1 VEDTHFDTVVI
12 GSGYG
17 GSATAYRLAEAGLR
31 VCLLE
36 RGKAYPPGSFPRTP
50 REMAA
55 NFWDPSEGF
64 HGLFDL
70 WSFTA
75 MEAVVASGLGGGSL
89 INASVMLRMDER
101 WFVRETSDGGHQD
114 WPVTR
119 ADLDP
124 SYDRVE
130 RVIGLQTYPLDRAPY
145 DRTRKTVEL
154 REAANRRG
162 LDWRLVPLAVTFAGP
177 GRDPVPGEAIA
188 ERPNL
193 HGQPRSTCRLVAECD
208 LGCNFG
214 SKNSLDYTF
223 LSAAPKDK
231 LTIRCRCEVRS
242 FEPVDNGFSV
252 SYVHHQQS
260 AEGKKTDTRCLPLTT
275 ITAHCLVVSAGTFGT
290 TYLLLRNRD
299 AFPNLSP
306 TLGSR
311 FSGNGDFLSFVLRAR
326 SRAGG
331 EQVPRILDPNFGPV
345 ITSAVR
351 IPDYADGGRQRG
363 LYVEDAG
370 YPQFAQWMI
379 DDNAVA
385 LAARVLRFTLRRAWA
400 RFTRTAKSSVGS
412 QLSSA
417 LSKGLFTATSLPL
430 LGMGRDVPDGRMFLR
445 GENLDLDWKLRA
457 SLAYYRNVNATM
469 QRIAEAMGGRHLP
482 SPLWWLNLLIT
493 AHPLGGVPMGRH
505 PGEGVVD
512 AHGRVFGHP
521 GLSIADGSV
530 LPGPVGANPS
540 LTIAAL
546 ADRFAE
552 TTIEECRRRR
562 NGRRPTPRPAPRS
575 GP

>member
-1 VEDTHFDTVVI
+1 MEDTHFDTVVI

-417 LSKGLFTATSLPL
+417 LSKACSPPPRSRSSAWAGTSPTAACSCGVRTSTWTGSCGPRSPTTAT
-430 LGMGRDVPDGRMFLR
+430 
-445 GENLDLDWKLRA
+445 
-457 SLAYYRNVNATM
+457 
-469 QRIAEAMGGRHLP
+469 
-482 SPLWWLNLLIT
+482 
-493 AHPLGGVPMGRH
+493 
-505 PGEGVVD
+505 
-512 AHGRVFGHP
+512 
-521 GLSIADGSV
+521 
-530 LPGPVGANPS
+530 
-540 LTIAAL
+540 
-546 ADRFAE
+546 
-552 TTIEECRRRR
+552 
-562 NGRRPTPRPAPRS
+562 
-575 GP
+575 

>member
-1 VEDTHFDTVVI
+1 MPSYLGRPTRSVTDGTTVGCHRSHLPKPPEILWGARPASMIRPSASSWRNRGAAAVEDTHFDTVVI

-177 GRDPVPGEAIA
+177 SRARPAAWWRSATSAAISA
-188 ERPNL
+188 ARTASTTPFSAPRPRTSSPS
-193 HGQPRSTCRLVAECD
+193 GAAARSARSSRSTTA
-208 LGCNFG
+208 
-214 SKNSLDYTF
+214 S
-223 LSAAPKDK
+223 
-231 LTIRCRCEVRS
+231 RCPTCIIS
-242 FEPVDNGFSV
+242 
-252 SYVHHQQS
+252 
-260 AEGKKTDTRCLPLTT
+260 
-275 ITAHCLVVSAGTFGT
+275 
-290 TYLLLRNRD
+290 
-299 AFPNLSP
+299 SP
-306 TLGSR
+306 
-311 FSGNGDFLSFVLRAR
+311 
-326 SRAGG
+326 
-331 EQVPRILDPNFGPV
+331 PR
-345 ITSAVR
+345 
-351 IPDYADGGRQRG
+351 
-363 LYVEDAG
+363 E
-370 YPQFAQWMI
+370 
-379 DDNAVA
+379 
-385 LAARVLRFTLRRAWA
+385 
-400 RFTRTAKSSVGS
+400 
-412 QLSSA
+412 
-417 LSKGLFTATSLPL
+417 
-430 LGMGRDVPDGRMFLR
+430 
-445 GENLDLDWKLRA
+445 
-457 SLAYYRNVNATM
+457 
-469 QRIAEAMGGRHLP
+469 
-482 SPLWWLNLLIT
+482 
-493 AHPLGGVPMGRH
+493 
-505 PGEGVVD
+505 
-512 AHGRVFGHP
+512 
-521 GLSIADGSV
+521 
-530 LPGPVGANPS
+530 
-540 LTIAAL
+540 
-546 ADRFAE
+546 
-552 TTIEECRRRR
+552 
-562 NGRRPTPRPAPRS
+562 RRPTPSAFR
-575 GP
+575 

>member
-1 VEDTHFDTVVI
+1 MGDRRPPT
-12 GSGYG
+12 GSPRRDCVSVCW
-17 GSATAYRLAEAGLR
+17 SAARPTRRARSPARRARWRRISGTRVRASTASSICG
-31 VCLLE
+31 VS
-36 RGKAYPPGSFPRTP
+36 PPWKRSWP
-50 REMAA
+50 A
-55 NFWDPSEGF
+55 
-64 HGLFDL
+64 
-70 WSFTA
+70 
-75 MEAVVASGLGGGSL
+75 
-89 INASVMLRMDER
+89 
-101 WFVRETSDGGHQD
+101 D

-370 YPQFAQWMI
+370 YPQFARWMI

-417 LSKGLFTATSLPL
+417 LSKACSPPPRSRSSAWAGTSPTAACSCGVRTSTWTGSCGPRSPTTAT
-430 LGMGRDVPDGRMFLR
+430 
-445 GENLDLDWKLRA
+445 
-457 SLAYYRNVNATM
+457 
-469 QRIAEAMGGRHLP
+469 
-482 SPLWWLNLLIT
+482 
-493 AHPLGGVPMGRH
+493 
-505 PGEGVVD
+505 
-512 AHGRVFGHP
+512 
-521 GLSIADGSV
+521 
-530 LPGPVGANPS
+530 
-540 LTIAAL
+540 
-546 ADRFAE
+546 
-552 TTIEECRRRR
+552 
-562 NGRRPTPRPAPRS
+562 
-575 GP
+575 